1 MPSFR
6 GGRWFIATRSE
17 KRQSLAARGCS
28 GSGRKCGFGVGG
40 QGRGRR
46 VGCCGRADP
55 LAESP
60 QVTWAWENI
69 RTFSSEWWTAAVP
82 SPAVSP
88 VTWASLCEVP
98 GLSHGP
104 AAKDSHGT
112 CSSPRGQCRPS
123 CLLTCFRSHPRST
136 SFDKLAQPHANQN

>member
-1 MPSFR
+1 MRVR
-6 GGRWFIATRSE
+6 GGGAGE
-17 KRQSLAARGCS
+17 GKE
-28 GSGRKCGFGVGG
+28 GRLLWPC
-40 QGRGRR
+40 RPSR
-46 VGCCGRADP
+46 
-55 LAESP
+55 ESP
-60 QVTWAWENI
+60 QVTWACENI

-88 VTWASLCEVP
+88 VTWAFLCEVP

-136 SFDKLAQPHANQN
+136 SFDKLAQPYANQN